1 MRSCPSSRRWAS
13 LFRVDMSAT
22 TPSYHPIT
30 FDRHGGKRW
39 QRHASYAFTAHQ
51 SLVPIV
57 GTELGAAALS
67 LTIAFVAHGEGFVPV
82 AVLGLEPAKNLYVA
96 ADGRWL
102 GSYVPAAFR
111 SYPFAELPM
120 SDGRPVLCVDEASG
134 LVSEV
139 DGPLGGELFFNT
151 DGTLAPPTRTVLD
164 FLQEM
169 AASRPRILMA
179 TASLQTHGLLQPW
192 QTQVQIGAT
201 QVNVEGLYRVD
212 EAAMGALADEAF
224 LELRRSGALPLAYTH
239 LVSTQNLQAL
249 GSLANEQARAVQ
261 AQQLPVTA
269 AGELDLS
276 FLQGDTL
283 RFS

>member
-1 MRSCPSSRRWAS
+1 MHSCLSSRHLA
-13 LFRVDMSAT
+13 LPKADMSAA
-22 TPSYHPIT
+22 TPYYHPILPS
-30 FDRHGGKRW
+30 RHGSKRW
-39 QRHASYAFTAHQ
+39 RHHRSYKFAANQ

-57 GTELGAAALS
+57 GAEMGVAAMA
-67 LTIAFVAHGEGFVPV
+67 LTIAFVVHGDGLVPV
-82 AVLGLEPAKNLYVA
+82 AVLGLEPGKNLYVA
-96 ADGRWL
+96 PDGSWL
-102 GSYVPAAFR
+102 GSYVPATLR
-111 SYPFAELPM
+111 SYPFAELPIG
-120 SDGRPVLCVDEASG
+120 DGRLVLCVDEGSG
-134 LVSEV
+134 LI
-139 DGPLGGELFFNT
+139 GEMDDPSSGEPFYNA
-151 DGTLAPPTRTVLD
+151 DGTLAAPTQAVVS
-164 FLQEM
+164 FLQDL
-169 AASRPRILMA
+169 AASRLKIQEA

-212 EAAMGALADEAF
+212 EAAMGSLADEAF